1 MMYELINI
9 TYVMNIYKLD
19 LVLGQIILLIYKN
32 VLNEEDSL
40 RNVQKLFIIND
51 NQRIIMS
58 IEDLKDEGYART

>member
-1 MMYELINI
+1 
-9 TYVMNIYKLD
+9 MNIYKLD